1 MFSRDSLKKRSM
13 FMSDDL
19 FTEVMVRNNRRLF
32 ISFLSILTLANIATV
47 AIKILGKGSD
57 YLSYESI
64 VFEFVLAFGVL
75 IVGFLIS
82 SKLKGHWI
90 SSYVSITGVMLC
102 LLVFQYVIYGA
113 TEVFATFY
121 IAFVISVLY
130 FNRNASIFNL
140 VIIVAAQVLLF
151 VLRPELIPGGPKS
164 NIMVRFLVYIW
175 VGIGATVGANATKN
189 IMILAVEK
197 QKESKM
203 SLENLRNVAKTILG
217 TIDVMKQQS
226 LDQDAISDRLKSI
239 SENQASSLEEI
250 SASLEDLAS
259 KADSNNRT
267 AKSLYSETEA
277 SIKSVKDLKGI
288 NDTVQNGTAR
298 IYANLDSV
306 LEYSSG
312 TSRHIRL
319 SIEKFNILQEKSGEI
334 SAFIEVINDIADKV
348 NLLSLN
354 ASIEAAR
361 AGEHGRG
368 FAVVAEEISKLA
380 DATAKNSKEISNI
393 IKENMDLIGQSSE
406 IINRSSAM
414 MGKLDSAIGDIKDEI
429 TGVGS
434 KIVEIG
440 GAVAAMENLNEKIFD
455 TSKSIDNSANQ
466 QKIAT
471 EEANKTTSDV
481 SGYAMNIVEI
491 SRQVSEN
498 SAATGRIISQLESM
512 ARDMTS

>member
-1 MFSRDSLKKRSM
+1 MPSRDSVKKRSM
-13 FMSDDL
+13 FVSDDL
-19 FTEVMVRNNRRLF
+19 FTEVMVRNNKRLF
-32 ISFLSILTLANIATV
+32 FSFLTILALANIATV
-47 AIKILGKGSD
+47 VIKILGKGSD

-64 VFEFVLAFGVL
+64 AIEFVLGFGVL
-75 IVGFLIS
+75 IVGYYIS
-82 SKLKGHWI
+82 GKLKGHWL

-102 LLVFQYVIYGA
+102 LIVFQYVIYGA

-121 IAFVISVLY
+121 ISFVISVLY

-140 VIIVAAQVLLF
+140 VIIVAAQVILF
-151 VLRPELIPGGPKS
+151 VLRPELIPGGPTS
-164 NIMVRFLVYIW
+164 NIMVRFLIFLW
-175 VGIGATVGANATKN
+175 VGIGATVGANASRN
-189 IMILAVEK
+189 LMVLAVEK
-197 QKESKM
+197 QKESKKT
-203 SLENLRNVAKTILG
+203 LENLRLVAKTILQ

-226 LDQDAISDRLKSI
+226 LDQDAISDRLRSI

-259 KADSNNRT
+259 QADSNNRT

-277 SIKSVKDLKGI
+277 SIQSVKDLKGI
-288 NDTVQNGTAR
+288 NDAVQSGTAR
-298 IYANLDSV
+298 IYGNLDSV
-306 LEYSSG
+306 MEYSSD
-312 TSRHIRL
+312 TSRHIGL

-334 SAFIEVINDIADKV
+334 SAFIDVINDIADKV

-361 AGEHGRG
+361 AGEYGRG

-406 IINRSSAM
+406 LINRSSAM
-414 MGKLDSAIGDIKDEI
+414 MGKLDSSIGAIKDEI

-434 KIVEIG
+434 KIVEID
-440 GAVAAMENLNEKIFD
+440 GAIAAIENLNKKIFD
-455 TSKSIDNSANQ
+455 TSKSIENSTNQ

-471 EEANKTTSDV
+471 EESSRNTTGV
-481 SGYAMNIVEI
+481 SEYAMNIVEI
-491 SRQVSEN
+491 SGQVSDN
-498 SAATGRIISQLESM
+498 SKATGRVVDQLESM
-512 ARDMTS
+512 AREMTA